1 MKKKLLLTLMC
12 LVTMLSMT
20 FVCHAAELTSFRDV
34 PSSHWAY
41 ASIMDMAKRG
51 VIAGTAAPDDNGVG
65 TFSPNGT
72 MKRSEFLTMLVRY
85 FYADE
90 LNAMPEGYTWYA
102 NAFSITLDKG
112 IVEPGEFVDLNVAMS
127 RQEMALVLTRVAK
140 LQNLTPEK
148 LVDTAVI
155 ADWKSIPAAY
165 QESVRTAYSLGLLTG
180 TDSKGTFSPKGT
192 LNRAAAATVLYRLIG
207 LDEGT
212 YTPVIPE
219 PAPGITDDDYNTSWD
234 GVGVYDD
241 VELVPG
247 DPFANMPNTK
257 AIYDEL
263 GCTHDSPTGNSITI
277 NGMKLQLFEGEGFEI
292 GGFTTAPDDDPNS
305 LNSIQWRVQTAYIK
319 DLLDKESADAVIKW
333 LDEMAR
339 LCMISVDT
347 GLEYGFGSPE
357 DEAAYK
363 IYSDY
368 VTPAFEGE
376 TKIGNVIMY
385 FNCTST
391 GAPMAIGFK
400 NP

>member
-1 MKKKLLLTLMC
+1 MKKLLLTLMC

-41 ASIMDMAKRG
+41 ASIMHMAKRG
-51 VIAGTAAPDDNGVG
+51 VIAGTAAHDDNGVC

-180 TDSKGTFSPKGT
+180 TDSKGTFSPNGT

-219 PAPGITDDDYNTSWD
+219 PAPGITDNDYNTTWD

-263 GCTHDSPTGNSITI
+263 GCTHDSPTGTSITV
-277 NGMKLQLFEGEGFEI
+277 NGSKLQLFKGEGFEI
-292 GGFTTAPDDDPNS
+292 KGFTTAPDEDPNS
-305 LNSIQWRVQTAYIK
+305 LYSIKWRVQTAYIK

-339 LCMISVDT
+339 LMNNWAAVANQ
-347 GLEYGFGSPE
+347 YGWESAKAE
-357 DEAAYK
+357 EAHKVYTN
-363 IYSDY
+363 Y
-368 VTPAFEGE
+368 VHSAFTGE
-376 TKIGNVIMY
+376 TKMGNVIMY
-385 FNCTST
+385 FNCNSD
-391 GAPMAIGFK
+391 GAPMDIGFK